1 MPDTLTRTFAALADP
16 TRRAIVARLARG
28 EATVN
33 DLAAPFLERMSLPAV
48 TKHIQVL
55 ERAGLVSKS
64 VAAQYRPCRLNRRAF
79 REMADWM
86 ERYRAFW
93 EESFD
98 RLEEHLR
105 NVTKESAKTKR
116 GKKHVRKKRSQ

>member
-1 MPDTLTRTFAALADP
+1 M
-16 TRRAIVARLARG
+16 
-28 EATVN
+28 N

-79 REMADWM
+79 REMAGWM
-86 ERYRAFW
+86 ERYRAF
-93 EESFD
+93 
-98 RLEEHLR
+98 
-105 NVTKESAKTKR
+105 
-116 GKKHVRKKRSQ
+116 